1 MVNKIN
7 MDFYGDKYYCIC
19 ISYYICY
26 INRIKYKYKAAS
38 ELTFVSL
45 ICLTMAMY
53 TILYLLV
60 SMLNV
65 LADRVKSKTD
75 IGMCCFSAKHAAL
88 RRKSKH

>member
-26 INRIKYKYKAAS
+26 INKIKYNYKAAS

-60 SMLNV
+60 SMVNV
-65 LADRVKSKTD
+65 LADRVKSKTM
-75 IGMCCFSAKHAAL
+75 ILVCVVSLLSTQH
-88 RRKSKH
+88 